1 MNGKELLNELDFDK
15 KIKTKPDR
23 ELLEFI
29 AEQVYDICKRCD
41 VEDKRITYLED
52 NRLPSVEK
60 NVFRITIAL
69 VALVVGSGG
78 GIGIFKLLTS

>member
-1 MNGKELLNELDFDK
+1 MNGKELLNELDFDRQ
-15 KIKTKPDR
+15 IKVKADR

-29 AEQVYDICKRCD
+29 AEQVYDICKRCEL
-41 VEDKRITYLED
+41 EDRRITA
-52 NRLPSVEK
+52 VEK

-69 VALVVGSGG
+69 VALIVGSGG